1 MAKIN
6 IKSEKSTPIEGI
18 FHVRELF
25 SHYEE
30 PFIDKVLVK
39 HISFESLSWQKSL

>member
-1 MAKIN
+1 MNAT
-6 IKSEKSTPIEGI
+6 SFQGI

-25 SHYEE
+25 SRYEE

>member
-1 MAKIN
+1 MNA
-6 IKSEKSTPIEGI
+6 TPFQGI

-25 SHYEE
+25 SRYEE